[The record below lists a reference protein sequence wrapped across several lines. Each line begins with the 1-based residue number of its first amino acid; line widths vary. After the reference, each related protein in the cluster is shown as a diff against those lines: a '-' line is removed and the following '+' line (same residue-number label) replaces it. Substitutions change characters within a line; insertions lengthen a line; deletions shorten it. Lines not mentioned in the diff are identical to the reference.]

1 MLGKHP
7 WFLNK
12 APILEDFSSSVTG
25 NKILLLAKCFPL
37 ANLFPSAI
45 TSLWTQDWHCAKSDN
60 NLQRHVSQLKK
71 MQYKACQEV
80 ILMETK
86 FLLKQA
92 LTTLSLLLALDGLQ
106 QKRHGSVASLTGP

>member
-25 NKILLLAKCFPL
+25 NKILLSAKCFPL

-71 MQYKACQEV
+71 CN
-80 ILMETK
+80 TR
-86 FLLKQA
+86 
-92 LTTLSLLLALDGLQ
+92 LAKKSHFNGD
-106 QKRHGSVASLTGP
+106 KVFA